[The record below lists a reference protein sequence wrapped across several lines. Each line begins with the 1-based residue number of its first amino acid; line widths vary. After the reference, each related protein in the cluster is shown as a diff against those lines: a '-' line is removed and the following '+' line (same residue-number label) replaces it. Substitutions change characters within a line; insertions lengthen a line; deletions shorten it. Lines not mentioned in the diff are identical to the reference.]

1 MILNTK
7 KFKTGDMRNYFH
19 RNPFG
24 KISISLATSLLMSV
38 FTQAQENIEKI
49 IAIQNERTV
58 NTAMLDFSPAFYE
71 DGIVYI
77 SSQVVDGKEK
87 IYDNNLG
94 RKTMSIF
101 RARRGSD
108 GKLMKPEAF
117 AQELVSLF
125 HEGPVTFDKTGENV
139 FFTRNNNDGKKANY
153 AKGIAR
159 LKIYASHKEA
169 NVWSPAIELPF
180 NENESDAA
188 HPSVSVD
195 GDRLYFAS
203 NRAGGYGGMDVYVC
217 ERMGDTWGKP
227 VNLGPKINTSK
238 NEVFPFVHPD
248 GTLFFSSDGLYGK
261 GGLDIFYTKPSTLG
275 GFDTPK
281 ALGNQFNT
289 DRDDF
294 GIIVDVDMKNGYF
307 ASSRN
312 GGSGED
318 DIYSFTLQQG
328 RLLET
333 SESEDLSECN
343 RANSRY
349 RLLDVVAI
357 DRKTGQTIEGASV
370 NFMNMD
376 DLSLSEIISD
386 KQYANAP
393 LIKPDGTIAFQ
404 SLEQKSQSKLTDA
417 SGKTQ
422 LKLMRS
428 GNYVLNVSKL
438 GYTGYQIQLKNSDL
452 RNTLIALLDKAPACI
467 NLAGKTLKA
476 NDSTVIPK
484 AAVYLVDSKGITQT
498 LESDN
503 EGNFSTCLKCN
514 ENYKI
519 TANYKGFTSEKQEL
533 TTFNMSC
540 TDWVEYPKN
549 LELNLSLP
557 SDYTV
562 VSTSN
567 VTEGTVFR
575 LKKIYYNFNDATIRP
590 DAHSDLDAVVA
601 MMTKYPDMEIEL
613 SSHTDSRGSESFN
626 KDLSQRRANSAAQY
640 LFLRGIDA
648 QRVKPMGYGELKLL
662 NYCSDGVSC
671 GEQEHANNRRTE
683 VRITKGG
690 SATGKVTTDAKE

>member
-1 MILNTK
+1 
-7 KFKTGDMRNYFH
+7 MRNY
-19 RNPFG
+19 
-24 KISISLATSLLMSV
+24 KMSLSLAVTLLMSGV
-38 FTQAQENIEKI
+38 SQAQENTEKI
-49 IAIQNERTV
+49 ITIQNERTV
-58 NTAMLDFSPAFYE
+58 NTALLDFSPAFYE

-77 SSQVVDGKEK
+77 SSQVVVGKEK
-87 IYDNNLG
+87 IFDNAIG

-108 GKLMKPEAF
+108 GKLSKPEPF

-153 AKGIAR
+153 AKGISR

-169 NVWSPAIELPF
+169 GVWSPAIELPF

-203 NRAGGYGGMDVYVC
+203 NRAGGYGGMDIYVC

-227 VNLGPKINTSK
+227 VNLGPKINTTK

-248 GTLFFSSDGLYGK
+248 GTLFFSSDGLYGR
-261 GGLDIFYTKPSTLG
+261 GGLDIFYTKPSNLG

-289 DRDDF
+289 DNDDF
-294 GIIVDVDMKNGYF
+294 GIIIDVDMKNGYF
-307 ASSRN
+307 TSSRS
-312 GGSGED
+312 GGLGED
-318 DIYSFTLQQG
+318 DIYSFNISKGQ
-328 RLLET
+328 LLET
-333 SESEDLSECN
+333 AESEDLTECN

-357 DRKTGQTIEGASV
+357 DRKTGHTIEGASV
-370 NFMNMD
+370 NFVNMD
-376 DLSLSEIISD
+376 ELSLSEIISD

-393 LIKPDGTIAFQ
+393 LLKPDGTIAFQ

-417 SGKTQ
+417 SGRSQ
-422 LKLMRS
+422 LKLVRS
-428 GNYVLNVSKL
+428 GNHVLNVAKN
-438 GYTGYQIQLKNSDL
+438 GYTGYQIVIKNSDL

-467 NLAGKTLKA
+467 NLTGKTLKA

-519 TANYKGFTSEKQEL
+519 TANYKGFTSEKQEI
-533 TTFNMSC
+533 TTLKMPC
-540 TDWVEYPKN
+540 TEWVEYPKN
-549 LELNLSLP
+549 LELYLGVPN
-557 SDYTV
+557 DYSV
-562 VSTSN
+562 VPAT
-567 VTEGTVFR
+567 TIADGTVFR
-575 LKKIYYNFNDATIRP
+575 LKNIYYNFNDASIRP
-590 DAHSDLDAVVA
+590 DAHADLDAVVA
-601 MMTKYPDMEIEL
+601 MMKKYPDMEIEL
-613 SSHTDSRGSESFN
+613 SSHTDSRGSGNFN
-626 KDLSQRRANSAAQY
+626 KDLSQRRANNAAQY

-648 QRVKPMGYGELKLL
+648 QRVKPVGHGESKLL
-662 NYCSDGVSC
+662 NYCSDGVNC

-683 VRITKGG
+683 VRILKGG

>member
-1 MILNTK
+1 
-7 KFKTGDMRNYFH
+7 MRNY
-19 RNPFG
+19 
-24 KISISLATSLLMSV
+24 KISLSLAVSLMMSSV
-38 FTQAQENIEKI
+38 SQAQENTEKI

-77 SSQVVDGKEK
+77 SSQMVDGKEK
-87 IYDNNLG
+87 VYDNNLG

-108 GKLMKPEAF
+108 GKLMKPEPF

-159 LKIYASHKEA
+159 LKIYASHKDGS
-169 NVWSPAIELPF
+169 VWSPAVELPF

-227 VNLGPKINTSK
+227 VNLGPKINTAK

-248 GTLFFSSDGLYGK
+248 GTLFFSSDGLFGR

-281 ALGNQFNT
+281 ALGSQFNT

-307 ASSRN
+307 ASSRS

-318 DIYSFTLQQG
+318 DIYSFTLQKG

-357 DRKTGQTIEGASV
+357 DRKTGQQIEGASV
-370 NFMNMD
+370 YFMNMD

-386 KQYANAP
+386 KQYANSP
-393 LIKPDGTIAFQ
+393 LIKPDGSISFQ
-404 SLEQKSQSKLTDA
+404 SLDQKSQSKLTDA

-428 GNYVLNVSKL
+428 GNYILNVTKL
-438 GYTGYQIQLKNSDL
+438 GYTNYQVQLRNSDL

-467 NLAGKTLKA
+467 NLTGKTLKA
-476 NDSTVIPK
+476 NEGTLIPM
-484 AAVYLVDSKGITQT
+484 ASVYITNSNGETQT
-498 LESDN
+498 VESDN
-503 EGNFSTCLKCN
+503 DGKFSTCLKCN
-514 ENYKI
+514 ESYKI
-519 TANYKGFTSEKQEL
+519 TANYKGFTSEKQEIVTYNL
-533 TTFNMSC
+533 SC

-549 LELNLSLP
+549 LELTLNLPTDFSVA
-557 SDYTV
+557 SISSIV
-562 VSTSN
+562 
-567 VTEGTVFR
+567 EGTVFR
-575 LKKIYYNFNDATIRP
+575 LKSIYYNFNDASIRP
-590 DAHSDLDAVVA
+590 DAHPDLDAVVA
-601 MMTKYPDMEIEL
+601 MMLKYPDMEIEL
-613 SSHTDSRGSESFN
+613 ASHTDSRGSVSFN
-626 KDLSQRRANSAAQY
+626 KDLSQKRANNAAQY

-648 QRVKPMGYGELKLL
+648 QRVKPVGYGESRLL
-662 NYCSDGVSC
+662 NYCSDGVTC

-683 VRITKGG
+683 VRITKSG